1 MVGHEGG
8 LPHLY
13 LGIIAVDLG
22 QLLGDDGASE
32 GALDKMGEVG
42 AITGCADV
50 TLQLPE
56 EGTTPF
62 DAERNHIQPHP
73 TIILPISTAV
83 LVVLS
88 IMERYPPTL

>member
-13 LGIIAVDLG
+13 LGIIAVNLG

-32 GALDKMGEVG
+32 GALDKMREVG

-50 TLQLPE
+50 ALQLPK
-56 EGTTPF
+56 EGMTPF
-62 DAERNHIQPHP
+62 DAERNHIQPYP
-73 TIILPISTAV
+73 TIILPISAAV

>member
-13 LGIIAVDLG
+13 LGIIAVNLG

-32 GALDKMGEVG
+32 GALDKMGEGG

-50 TLQLPE
+50 AL
-56 EGTTPF
+56 
-62 DAERNHIQPHP
+62 
-73 TIILPISTAV
+73 
-83 LVVLS
+83 
-88 IMERYPPTL
+88 